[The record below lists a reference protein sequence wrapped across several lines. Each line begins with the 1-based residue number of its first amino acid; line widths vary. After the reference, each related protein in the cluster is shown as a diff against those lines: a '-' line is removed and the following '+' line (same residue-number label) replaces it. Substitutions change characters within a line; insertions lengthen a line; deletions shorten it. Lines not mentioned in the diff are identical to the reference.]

1 MLEYKSKKGYSK
13 NMIKVI
19 LFDADGVLLTGTMF
33 GTYLKT
39 YLSLDEDIIQQFFD
53 NEFKK
58 CLTGQSDIK
67 DELPKYFK
75 RWGWKKSVND
85 FLDLWFTS
93 EHKMDDR
100 LIRYIQTLRRK
111 GINCSVA
118 TNQEKNR
125 AEYMRSQMDFTTL
138 FNKIY
143 ASSHLGYIKS
153 NRNFFAKVLQDLPS
167 IKKEEILFWDN
178 SNRNILVAK
187 RFGINAELYT
197 SFADFQKKTEKYL
210 QSIT

>member
-13 NMIKVI
+13 NMIKVV

-33 GTYLKT
+33 STYLQT
-39 YLSLDEDIIQQFFD
+39 YLGLNEDIIQSFFD

-67 DELPKYFK
+67 DELPKYLK

-85 FLDLWFTS
+85 FLELWFKS
-93 EHKMDDR
+93 EHIIDNR
-100 LIRYIQTLRRK
+100 LIMYIQTLRRK

-118 TNQEKNR
+118 TNQERNR
-125 AEYMRSQMDFTTL
+125 AEYMRSQMGFNKV

-143 ASSHLGYIKS
+143 ASSHFGYIKS
-153 NRNFFAKVLQDLPS
+153 NRNFFVKVMQDLPS
-167 IKKEEILFWDN
+167 IQKEEILFWDN
-178 SNRNILVAK
+178 SIGNILVAK
-187 RFGINAELYT
+187 KFGINAELYI
-197 SFADFQKKTEKYL
+197 SFPDFQKKTEKYL
-210 QSIT
+210 Y